1 MNHPKFTLRK
11 LSIGLVSLGA
21 GVALSGTLYPQ
32 NTVTVY
38 AETPVTEST
47 TLEKNE
53 EIDNTSSI
61 TRPIAVEDPKVV
73 QANENKEGEAVDS
86 SSTLDLPKSDEETTS
101 PEALTNEN
109 ASESEVKV
117 AENTSSS
124 EEKATEKEE
133 RAVQYVEKEVD
144 DYSTNVE
151 KPNETVSSTV
161 DKTPKELFTV
171 SRTAEVGQDGV
182 VTVTT
187 QIVPKEIDKGA
198 EIVVLVDTSKK
209 MDVEAKKT
217 AKANIVELVKK
228 MTEPNDVYNSRN
240 SVRVIGFNRKLS
252 EAQEVT
258 SANVE
263 TTVEKLFTDAEQN
276 YNWGVDMQGAI
287 HEARRILESE
297 KSGKRKHIVLLSQ
310 GESTFSY
317 DLTDDVKAAP
327 KYKKIDEDKVVH
339 TNPLLPWPFTFDV
352 TVRRANLLD
361 DAKSLISFLNKVGIT
376 RFDKA
381 LDDVSTIAG
390 ITKLIGIIAKDPL
403 DYINLVD
410 VDSSQLEE
418 KNFNYEKQIGEGYHF
433 RSFYERKVEPLTF
446 RNQIVSKIKHN
457 LTTELKKA
465 ELPTNTL
472 SYIAEKLGLTNT
484 SEKAIDLFANSL
496 VDYIFYGRKNI
507 FNNHNLSAQ
516 AEAKIATKNG
526 IHVYAVDVTKDKAGE
541 EKNKNK
547 FDEYL
552 KKMSGDDKK
561 FLSVDENVAE
571 KFKDALTKV
580 TLVDTIE
587 NDAEVIGKLSHP
599 KAKLTTPSS
608 SSSWLTS
615 WFSSSKATITWNLD
629 KEDLIKAYQTN
640 KPLSLTYQL
649 KYKGKKNSNS
659 QKLVS
664 TEISHEIND
673 KVGKKVYSSLKV
685 SLSHKTKKVSVP
697 VPIEPQVPDKP
708 IDMPKIENET
718 PKGTPE
724 IPRQTE
730 PNVPETTLPMQPE
743 LPKET
748 GKTGNNV
755 EPESP
760 KPIEDSTDDSANKPD
775 STIPKATDNIIIP
788 DTSRPMKPESTD
800 EIDHAKNNVEPET
813 PKLIEKPID
822 DSANKPKLATPK
834 ATDNI
839 IIPNPTLPMKPETAE
854 ETEKLGN
861 NVKPESPKPI
871 EDTDSSAGTP
881 KLDIPKVTDTPDLSR
896 PMKPETAEET
906 EKLGNNVEPESPK
919 PIEDTDSSA
928 GTPKLDIPKVT
939 DTPDLSRPM
948 KPETAEETE
957 KLGNNVEPE
966 SPKPI
971 EDTDSSAGTPK
982 LDIPKVT
989 DTPDLSRPMKP
1000 ESTEEIDK
1008 AENSD
1013 TPDSSKTIKDSDNSA
1028 PISTIKDKV
1037 NAETV
1042 ANQVELAMNQK
1053 SRLSEN
1059 MEKVSSV
1066 NRSNEKSD
1074 TLPSTGQADS
1084 PIYTLTALS
1093 LLVGAQ
1099 VLYRT
1104 KRKQESK

>member
-38 AETPVTEST
+38 AETP
-47 TLEKNE
+47 TLEKTAE
-53 EIDNTSSI
+53 TDSAS
-61 TRPIAVEDPKVV
+61 PIMPTAVVEDPKVV
-73 QANENKEGEAVDS
+73 QANENKEGEVAES
-86 SSTLDLPKSDEETTS
+86 SSTSDLPKSNAESAS

-109 ASESEVKV
+109 ASEPTGQV

-124 EEKATEKEE
+124 EGKATEKEE
-133 RAVQYVEKEVD
+133 PAVQYVEKEVD

-209 MDVEAKKT
+209 MHEEAKKA
-217 AKANIVELVKK
+217 AKDNIIKLVEK
-228 MTEPNDVYNSRN
+228 MTDPTNDHNSRN

-252 EAQEVT
+252 ESKEVNKT
-258 SANVE
+258 NVKD
-263 TTVEKLFTDAEQN
+263 TIDNLFSNAEQN

-317 DLTDDVKAAP
+317 DLTDAAKTET
-327 KYKKIDEDKVVH
+327 KYKTINEDKVVH

-361 DAKSLISFLNKVGIT
+361 DAQSLINFLDKIGIT
-376 RFDKA
+376 RFNKA
-381 LDDVSTIAG
+381 LDGVSTVAG
-390 ITKLIGIIAKDPL
+390 LTKILGAFVKNPL
-403 DYINLVD
+403 DYIDLAD
-410 VDSSQLEE
+410 VDSSKLGE
-418 KNFNYEKQIGEGYHF
+418 KNFNYDKQIGEGYHF
-433 RSFYERKVEPLTF
+433 RSFYERKLEPLTF
-446 RNQIVSKIKHN
+446 RDQIVQKIKHN
-457 LTTELKKA
+457 LKTELDKA
-465 ELPTNTL
+465 ALPTNTL
-472 SYIAEKLGLTNT
+472 SYIGKKIGLTNT

-496 VDYIFYGRKNI
+496 VDYIFYGRKNV
-507 FNNHNLSAQ
+507 FYNHNLSAQ
-516 AEAKIATKNG
+516 AEAKIATEKG
-526 IHVYAVDVTKDKAGE
+526 IHFYAVDVTKDKAGE
-541 EKNKNK
+541 EKNK
-547 FDEYL
+547 FDDYL
-552 KKMSGDDKK
+552 KKMSGDKGE
-561 FLSVDENVAE
+561 FLNIDENVAE
-571 KFKDALTKV
+571 KFKDVLTKV
-580 TLVDTIE
+580 SLVDSLE
-587 NDAEVIGKLSHP
+587 NDVEF
-599 KAKLTTPSS
+599 AKKPD
-608 SSSWLTS
+608 
-615 WFSSSKATITWNLD
+615 SSKVKITNGTSGLLWSFFSNPKTTITWNLD

-649 KYKGKKNSNS
+649 QHKKNKKNKDS
-659 QKLVS
+659 QELVR
-664 TEISHEIND
+664 TEVRYSLNND
-673 KVGKKVYSSLKV
+673 REKTAKYSSLKV
-685 SLSHKTKKVSVP
+685 SLNHKTKKVSVP
-697 VPIEPQVPDKP
+697 VPIEPQDTDKVVDKSTGISKVENMTP
-708 IDMPKIENET
+708 MVTPEMPK
-718 PKGTPE
+718 
-724 IPRQTE
+724 QTE
-730 PNVPETTLPMQPE
+730 PNVPDSTLPMQPE

-755 EPESP
+755 ETESP
-760 KPIEDSTDDSANKPD
+760 KPIEKTIDDSANKPDSTTPKTTDNIIIPNSTLPMKPETPEETEKPGNNVETESPKPIEKTIDDSANKPD

-788 DTSRPMKPESTD
+788 
-800 EIDHAKNNVEPET
+800 
-813 PKLIEKPID
+813 
-822 DSANKPKLATPK
+822 
-834 ATDNI
+834 
-839 IIPNPTLPMKPETAE
+839 NPTLPMKPDSTE
-854 ETEKLGN
+854 EIGKTEN
-861 NVKPESPKPI
+861 SDKPESPKPI
-871 EDTDSSAGTP
+871 EDTDSSAGTQ
-881 KLDIPKVTDTPDLSR
+881 KLDIPKV
-896 PMKPETAEET
+896 M
-906 EKLGNNVEPESPK
+906 
-919 PIEDTDSSA
+919 
-928 GTPKLDIPKVT
+928 
-939 DTPDLSRPM
+939 
-948 KPETAEETE
+948 
-957 KLGNNVEPE
+957 
-966 SPKPI
+966 
-971 EDTDSSAGTPK
+971 
-982 LDIPKVT
+982 

-1000 ESTEEIDK
+1000 ESTEEIGK

-1053 SRLSEN
+1053 SRLSDN
-1059 MEKVSSV
+1059 VEKASSV
-1066 NRSNEKSD
+1066 NRSNEKSR

>member
-1 MNHPKFTLRK
+1 MPT
-11 LSIGLVSLGA
+11 
-21 GVALSGTLYPQ
+21 VA
-32 NTVTVY
+32 
-38 AETPVTEST
+38 AE
-47 TLEKNE
+47 
-53 EIDNTSSI
+53 D
-61 TRPIAVEDPKVV
+61 AKVI
-73 QANENKEGEAVDS
+73 QANENTEGEVVDS
-86 SSTLDLPKSDEETTS
+86 SSISALPKSNTESAS
-101 PEALTNEN
+101 PEALTNKN

-133 RAVQYVEKEVD
+133 PAVRYEEKEVD

-151 KPNETVSSTV
+151 KPTETVSSTV

-171 SRTAEVGQDGV
+171 SRTAEVNQDGV

-209 MDVEAKKT
+209 MDEEAKKT
-217 AKANIVELVKK
+217 AKDNIVKLVKE
-228 MTEPNDVYNSRN
+228 MTAPTNDYNSRN

-252 EAQEVT
+252 EAQEVN
-258 SANVE
+258 SNNVE

-317 DLTDDVKAAP
+317 DLSDEVKSKP
-327 KYKKIDEDKVVH
+327 TYKNIKEDKVVH

-381 LDDVSTIAG
+381 LDDVSTVAG

-410 VDSSQLEE
+410 VDSSQLGE

-433 RSFYERKVEPLTF
+433 RSFYDRKVEPLTF
-446 RNQIVSKIKHN
+446 RNQIVQKIKHN
-457 LTTELKKA
+457 LKTELDKA
-465 ELPTNTL
+465 KLPTNTL
-472 SYIAEKLGLTNT
+472 SYIGKKLGLTNT
-484 SEKAIDLFANSL
+484 SEKAIDLFATSL

-516 AEAKIATKNG
+516 AEAKIATEKG
-526 IHVYAVDVTKDKAGE
+526 IHFYAVDVTKNDE
-541 EKNKNK
+541 QKNK
-547 FDEYL
+547 FDDYL
-552 KKMSGDDKK
+552 KKMSGDDRK

-571 KFKDALTKV
+571 KFKDVLTKV

-587 NDAEVIGKLSHP
+587 NEAEVIGKLSHP
-599 KAKLTTPSS
+599 KAKLTTPSPS
-608 SSSWLTS
+608 S
-615 WFSSSKATITWNLD
+615 WFSSLFSSSKTTITLD
-629 KEDLIKAYQTN
+629 LNKADLIKAYQTN
-640 KPLSLTYQL
+640 KPISLTYQL
-649 KYKGKKNSNS
+649 QYKGKKNRNS

-664 TEISHEIND
+664 TEISHTIND
-673 KVGKKVYSSLKV
+673 KNKEKKYSSKITLN
-685 SLSHKTKKVSVP
+685 HETKKVSVP
-697 VPIEPQVPDKP
+697 VPIEPKATDKVVDKSTG
-708 IDMPKIENET
+708 ISKVENVT
-718 PKGTPE
+718 PMVTPE
-724 IPRQTE
+724 IPKQTE
-730 PNVPETTLPMQPE
+730 PNVPDSTLPMQPE

-748 GKTGNNV
+748 GKPGNTVETESPKSIENSTDDSANKPDSTTPKTTDNIIIPNSTLPMKPETAEETEKTEINVETESPKSIEKTTDDSANKSDSTEETEKPGNNV
-755 EPESP
+755 KTESP
-760 KPIEDSTDDSANKPD
+760 KIIEDSTDDSANKPD
-775 STIPKATDNIIIP
+775 SIIPKATDNIIIP
-788 DTSRPMKPESTD
+788 NSTFPMKPDSTE
-800 EIDHAKNNVEPET
+800 EIGK
-813 PKLIEKPID
+813 
-822 DSANKPKLATPK
+822 
-834 ATDNI
+834 
-839 IIPNPTLPMKPETAE
+839 
-854 ETEKLGN
+854 TEN
-861 NVKPESPKPI
+861 SVKPESPKPI
-871 EDTDSSAGTP
+871 EDTDSSAGTQ
-881 KLDIPKVTDTPDLSR
+881 KLDIPKV
-896 PMKPETAEET
+896 M
-906 EKLGNNVEPESPK
+906 
-919 PIEDTDSSA
+919 
-928 GTPKLDIPKVT
+928 
-939 DTPDLSRPM
+939 
-948 KPETAEETE
+948 
-957 KLGNNVEPE
+957 
-966 SPKPI
+966 
-971 EDTDSSAGTPK
+971 
-982 LDIPKVT
+982 

-1000 ESTEEIDK
+1000 ESTEEIGK

-1066 NRSNEKSD
+1066 NRSNEKSR

>member
-1 MNHPKFTLRK
+1 MPT
-11 LSIGLVSLGA
+11 
-21 GVALSGTLYPQ
+21 VA
-32 NTVTVY
+32 
-38 AETPVTEST
+38 AE
-47 TLEKNE
+47 
-53 EIDNTSSI
+53 D
-61 TRPIAVEDPKVV
+61 AKVI
-73 QANENKEGEAVDS
+73 QANENTEGEVVDS
-86 SSTLDLPKSDEETTS
+86 SSISALPKSNTESAS
-101 PEALTNEN
+101 PEALTNKN

-133 RAVQYVEKEVD
+133 PAVRYEEKEVD

-151 KPNETVSSTV
+151 KPTETVSSTV

-171 SRTAEVGQDGV
+171 SRTAEVNQDGV

-209 MDVEAKKT
+209 MDEEAKKT
-217 AKANIVELVKK
+217 AKDNIVKLVKE
-228 MTEPNDVYNSRN
+228 MTAPTNDYNSRN

-252 EAQEVT
+252 EAQEVN
-258 SANVE
+258 SNNVE

-317 DLTDDVKAAP
+317 DLSDEVKSKP
-327 KYKKIDEDKVVH
+327 TYKNIKEDKVVH

-381 LDDVSTIAG
+381 LDDVSTVAG

-410 VDSSQLEE
+410 VDSSQLGE

-433 RSFYERKVEPLTF
+433 RSFYDRKVEPLTF
-446 RNQIVSKIKHN
+446 RNQIVQKIKHN
-457 LTTELKKA
+457 LKTELDKA
-465 ELPTNTL
+465 KLPTNTL
-472 SYIAEKLGLTNT
+472 SYIGKKLGLTNT
-484 SEKAIDLFANSL
+484 SEKAIDLFATSL

-516 AEAKIATKNG
+516 AEAKIATEKG
-526 IHVYAVDVTKDKAGE
+526 IHFYAVDVTKNDE
-541 EKNKNK
+541 QKNK
-547 FDEYL
+547 FDDYL
-552 KKMSGDDKK
+552 KKMSGDDRK

-571 KFKDALTKV
+571 KFKDVLTKV

-587 NDAEVIGKLSHP
+587 NEAEVIGKLSHP
-599 KAKLTTPSS
+599 KAKLTTPSPS
-608 SSSWLTS
+608 S
-615 WFSSSKATITWNLD
+615 WFSSLFSSSKTTITLD
-629 KEDLIKAYQTN
+629 LNKADLIKAYQTN
-640 KPLSLTYQL
+640 KPISLTYQL
-649 KYKGKKNSNS
+649 QYKGKKNRNS

-664 TEISHEIND
+664 TEISHTIND
-673 KVGKKVYSSLKV
+673 KNKEKKYSSKITLN
-685 SLSHKTKKVSVP
+685 HETKKVSVP
-697 VPIEPQVPDKP
+697 VPIEPKATDKVVDKSTG
-708 IDMPKIENET
+708 ISKVENVT
-718 PKGTPE
+718 PMVTPE
-724 IPRQTE
+724 IPKQTE
-730 PNVPETTLPMQPE
+730 PNVPDSTLPMQPE
-743 LPKET
+743 SPKET
-748 GKTGNNV
+748 GKPGNNV

-775 STIPKATDNIIIP
+775 ST
-788 DTSRPMKPESTD
+788 
-800 EIDHAKNNVEPET
+800 T
-813 PKLIEKPID
+813 PK
-822 DSANKPKLATPK
+822 T
-834 ATDNI
+834 TDNI

-854 ETEKLGN
+854 ETEKTEI
-861 NVKPESPKPI
+861 NVEPESPKPIEDSTDDSANKSDSTIPKATDNIIIPNSTFPMKPESPEEIGETENSVKPELSKPI
-871 EDTDSSAGTP
+871 EDTDSSAGTQ
-881 KLDIPKVTDTPDLSR
+881 KLDIPKV
-896 PMKPETAEET
+896 M
-906 EKLGNNVEPESPK
+906 
-919 PIEDTDSSA
+919 
-928 GTPKLDIPKVT
+928 
-939 DTPDLSRPM
+939 
-948 KPETAEETE
+948 
-957 KLGNNVEPE
+957 
-966 SPKPI
+966 
-971 EDTDSSAGTPK
+971 
-982 LDIPKVT
+982 

-1000 ESTEEIDK
+1000 ESTEEIGK

-1028 PISTIKDKV
+1028 PISTINDKV

-1053 SRLSEN
+1053 SRPSEN

-1066 NRSNEKSD
+1066 NRSNEKSNS
-1074 TLPSTGQADS
+1074 LPSTGQANS

>member
-38 AETPVTEST
+38 AETP
-47 TLEKNE
+47 TLEKTAE
-53 EIDNTSSI
+53 TDSAS
-61 TRPIAVEDPKVV
+61 PIMPTAAAEDAKVV
-73 QANENKEGEAVDS
+73 QANENKEGEVVDS
-86 SSTLDLPKSDEETTS
+86 SSISALPKSNAESAS

-109 ASESEVKV
+109 ASEPTGQV

-124 EEKATEKEE
+124 ERKATEKEE
-133 RAVQYVEKEVD
+133 PAVQYVEKEVD

-209 MDVEAKKT
+209 MHEDTKKAAKD
-217 AKANIVELVKK
+217 NIVELVKK

-263 TTVEKLFTDAEQN
+263 TTIEKLFTDAEQN

-297 KSGKRKHIVLLSQ
+297 NSGKRKHIVLLSQ

-317 DLTDDVKAAP
+317 DLTDAAKTET
-327 KYKKIDEDKVVH
+327 KYKTINEDKVVH

-361 DAKSLISFLNKVGIT
+361 DAQSLINFLDKIGIT
-376 RFDKA
+376 RFNKA
-381 LDDVSTIAG
+381 LDGVSTVAG
-390 ITKLIGIIAKDPL
+390 LTKILGAFVKNPL
-403 DYINLVD
+403 DYIDLAD
-410 VDSSQLEE
+410 VDSSKLGE
-418 KNFNYEKQIGEGYHF
+418 KNFNYDKQIGEGYHF
-433 RSFYERKVEPLTF
+433 RSFYERKLEPLTF
-446 RNQIVSKIKHN
+446 RDQIVQKIKHN
-457 LTTELKKA
+457 LKTELDKA
-465 ELPTNTL
+465 KLPTNTL
-472 SYIAEKLGLTNT
+472 SYIGKKIGLTNT

-496 VDYIFYGRKNI
+496 VDYIFYGRKNV
-507 FNNHNLSAQ
+507 FYNHNLSAQ
-516 AEAKIATKNG
+516 AEAKIATEKG
-526 IHVYAVDVTKDKAGE
+526 IHFYAVDVTKNDE
-541 EKNKNK
+541 QKNK
-547 FDEYL
+547 FDDYL
-552 KKMSGDDKK
+552 KKMSGDKGE
-561 FLSVDENVAE
+561 FLNIDENVAE
-571 KFKDALTKV
+571 KFKDVLTKV

-587 NDAEVIGKLSHP
+587 NDVEIIGGLNHP

-608 SSSWLTS
+608 SSWFSLL
-615 WFSSSKATITWNLD
+615 FSSSKKTITLD
-629 KEDLIKAYQTN
+629 LNKADLIKAYQTN
-640 KPLSLTYQL
+640 EPISLTYQL

-664 TEISHEIND
+664 TEISHTIND
-673 KVGKKVYSSLKV
+673 KNKEKKYSSKITLN
-685 SLSHKTKKVSVP
+685 HETKKVLVP
-697 VPIEPQVPDKP
+697 VSSEPKDTDKVVDKSTG
-708 IDMPKIENET
+708 ISKVENMT
-718 PKGTPE
+718 PMVTPE
-724 IPRQTE
+724 IPKQTE
-730 PNVPETTLPMQPE
+730 PNVPDSTLPMQPE

-748 GKTGNNV
+748 GKPGNNVEPESSKPIENSTDDSANKPDSTTPKTTDNIIIPNSTLPMQPESPKETGKSGNNV

-760 KPIEDSTDDSANKPD
+760 KPIEDSTDDSANKSD
-775 STIPKATDNIIIP
+775 STI
-788 DTSRPMKPESTD
+788 
-800 EIDHAKNNVEPET
+800 
-813 PKLIEKPID
+813 
-822 DSANKPKLATPK
+822 PK

-839 IIPNPTLPMKPETAE
+839 IIPNPTLPMKPDSTE
-854 ETEKLGN
+854 ETEKPGNNVEPELTTPKATDNIIIPNSTFPMKPESPEEIGETEN
-861 NVKPESPKPI
+861 NVKPDSPKPI
-871 EDTDSSAGTP
+871 EDTDSSAGTQ
-881 KLDIPKVTDTPDLSR
+881 KLDIPKV
-896 PMKPETAEET
+896 M
-906 EKLGNNVEPESPK
+906 
-919 PIEDTDSSA
+919 
-928 GTPKLDIPKVT
+928 
-939 DTPDLSRPM
+939 
-948 KPETAEETE
+948 
-957 KLGNNVEPE
+957 
-966 SPKPI
+966 
-971 EDTDSSAGTPK
+971 
-982 LDIPKVT
+982 

-1000 ESTEEIDK
+1000 ESTEEIGK

-1013 TPDSSKTIKDSDNSA
+1013 TPDSSKTIKDSDNST

-1066 NRSNEKSD
+1066 NRSNEKSR

>member
-1 MNHPKFTLRK
+1 MPT
-11 LSIGLVSLGA
+11 A
-21 GVALSGTLYPQ
+21 A
-32 NTVTVY
+32 
-38 AETPVTEST
+38 AE
-47 TLEKNE
+47 
-53 EIDNTSSI
+53 D
-61 TRPIAVEDPKVV
+61 AKVV
-73 QANENKEGEAVDS
+73 QANENKEGEVVDS
-86 SSTLDLPKSDEETTS
+86 SSISALPKSNAESAS

-109 ASESEVKV
+109 ASEPTGQV

-144 DYSTNVE
+144 DYSTKVE
-151 KPNETVSSTV
+151 KPTETVASTV
-161 DKTPKELFTV
+161 DKTSKDLFTV

-317 DLTDDVKAAP
+317 DLTDAAKTET
-327 KYKKIDEDKVVH
+327 KYKTINEDKVVH

-352 TVRRANLLD
+352 TVRRANLLK
-361 DAKSLISFLNKVGIT
+361 DAKSLIEFLNKLGIT
-376 RFDKA
+376 RFNEA
-381 LDDVSTIAG
+381 LDGVSTVAG
-390 ITKLIGIIAKDPL
+390 LTDFIGKFFRNPL
-403 DYINLVD
+403 DYIDLAD
-410 VDSSQLEE
+410 IDSSKLEE
-418 KNFNYEKQIGEGYHF
+418 QKFNYEKQIGEGYHF
-433 RSFYERKVEPLTF
+433 RSFYERKLDPLPF
-446 RNQIVSKIKHN
+446 KDAIVKKIKYN
-457 LTTELKKA
+457 LKKELDKA
-465 ELPTNTL
+465 ALPTNTL
-472 SYIAEKLGLTNT
+472 SYIGKKMGLTNT

-496 VDYIFYGRKNI
+496 VDYIFYGRKNV
-507 FNNHNLSAQ
+507 FYNHNLSAQ
-516 AEAKIATKNG
+516 AEAKIATEKG
-526 IHVYAVDVTKDKAGE
+526 IHFYAVDVTKDKAGE
-541 EKNKNK
+541 EKNK
-547 FDEYL
+547 FDDYL
-552 KKMSGDDKK
+552 KKMSGDKGE

-571 KFKDALTKV
+571 KFKDVLTKV

-587 NDAEVIGKLSHP
+587 NDAEIIGELSHP
-599 KAKLTTPSS
+599 KAKLTTPSPS
-608 SSSWLTS
+608 SFWLTS
-615 WFSSSKATITWNLD
+615 LFSSSKTTITLD
-629 KEDLIKAYQTN
+629 LNKADLIEAYQTN
-640 KPLSLTYQL
+640 KPISLTYQL
-649 KYKGKKNSNS
+649 KYKGKKNRNS

-664 TEISHEIND
+664 TEISHTIND
-673 KVGKKVYSSLKV
+673 KNKEKKYSSKITLN
-685 SLSHKTKKVSVP
+685 HETKKVLVP
-697 VPIEPQVPDKP
+697 VPIEPKDTDKVVDKSTG
-708 IDMPKIENET
+708 ISKVENMT
-718 PKGTPE
+718 PMVTPE
-724 IPRQTE
+724 IPKQTE
-730 PNVPETTLPMQPE
+730 PNIPDSIIPKATDNIIIPNSTFPMKPETAEETE
-743 LPKET
+743 KTEINVETESPKSIEKTTDDSANKSDSTEET
-748 GKTGNNV
+748 EKPGNNV
-755 EPESP
+755 ETESP
-760 KPIEDSTDDSANKPD
+760 KIIEDSTDDSANKPD
-775 STIPKATDNIIIP
+775 SIIPKATDNIIIP
-788 DTSRPMKPESTD
+788 NSTFPMKPDSTE
-800 EIDHAKNNVEPET
+800 EIGK
-813 PKLIEKPID
+813 
-822 DSANKPKLATPK
+822 
-834 ATDNI
+834 
-839 IIPNPTLPMKPETAE
+839 
-854 ETEKLGN
+854 TEN
-861 NVKPESPKPI
+861 SVKPESPKPI
-871 EDTDSSAGTP
+871 EDTASSAGTQ
-881 KLDIPKVTDTPDLSR
+881 KLDIPKV
-896 PMKPETAEET
+896 M
-906 EKLGNNVEPESPK
+906 
-919 PIEDTDSSA
+919 
-928 GTPKLDIPKVT
+928 
-939 DTPDLSRPM
+939 
-948 KPETAEETE
+948 
-957 KLGNNVEPE
+957 
-966 SPKPI
+966 
-971 EDTDSSAGTPK
+971 
-982 LDIPKVT
+982 

-1000 ESTEEIDK
+1000 ESTEEIGK

-1053 SRLSEN
+1053 SHLSEN

-1066 NRSNEKSD
+1066 NRSNEKSR

>member
-608 SSSWLTS
+608 SSSSSWLTS

-948 KPETAEETE
+948 KPE
-957 KLGNNVEPE
+957 
-966 SPKPI
+966 
-971 EDTDSSAGTPK
+971 
-982 LDIPKVT
+982 
-989 DTPDLSRPMKP
+989 
-1000 ESTEEIDK
+1000 STEEIDK

>member
-38 AETPVTEST
+38 AETP
-47 TLEKNE
+47 TLEKTAE
-53 EIDNTSSI
+53 TDSTS
-61 TRPIAVEDPKVV
+61 PIMPTAAAEDPEVA
-73 QANENKEGEAVDS
+73 QANENKEVEVADS
-86 SSTLDLPKSDEETTS
+86 SSTLDLPKSNEETTS

-124 EEKATEKEE
+124 KEKATEKEE
-133 RAVQYVEKEVD
+133 PAVRYEEKEVD
-144 DYSTNVE
+144 DYSTKVE
-151 KPNETVSSTV
+151 KPTETVSSTV
-161 DKTPKELFTV
+161 DKTSKELFTV
-171 SRTAEVGQDGV
+171 SRTAEVDQEGV

-209 MDVEAKKT
+209 MDEEAKKT
-217 AKANIVELVKK
+217 AKDNIVKLVEK
-228 MTEPNDVYNSRN
+228 MTDPNDVYNSRN

-252 EAQEVT
+252 ESKEVNKT
-258 SANVE
+258 NVKD
-263 TTVEKLFTDAEQN
+263 TIDNLFSNAEQN

-403 DYINLVD
+403 DYINLAD

-526 IHVYAVDVTKDKAGE
+526 IHVYAVDVTKDKVGE

-599 KAKLTTPSS
+599 KAKLTTPS

-697 VPIEPQVPDKP
+697 VPIEPKDTDKVVDKSTG
-708 IDMPKIENET
+708 ISKVENMT
-718 PKGTPE
+718 PMVTPE
-724 IPRQTE
+724 IPKQTE
-730 PNVPETTLPMQPE
+730 PNVPDSTLPMQPE

-748 GKTGNNV
+748 GKPGNNV
-755 EPESP
+755 ETESPKSIENSTDDSANKPDSTTPKTTDNIIIPNSTLPMKPETPEETEKTEINVETESP
-760 KPIEDSTDDSANKPD
+760 KPIEKTIDDSANKPD

-788 DTSRPMKPESTD
+788 NPTLPMKPDST
-800 EIDHAKNNVEPET
+800 EETEKPGNNVEPE
-813 PKLIEKPID
+813 
-822 DSANKPKLATPK
+822 LATPK

-839 IIPNPTLPMKPETAE
+839 IIPNSTFPMKPDSTE
-854 ETEKLGN
+854 EIGKTEN
-861 NVKPESPKPI
+861 SVKPESPKPI
-871 EDTDSSAGTP
+871 EDTDSSAGTQ
-881 KLDIPKVTDTPDLSR
+881 KLDIPKV
-896 PMKPETAEET
+896 M
-906 EKLGNNVEPESPK
+906 
-919 PIEDTDSSA
+919 
-928 GTPKLDIPKVT
+928 
-939 DTPDLSRPM
+939 
-948 KPETAEETE
+948 
-957 KLGNNVEPE
+957 
-966 SPKPI
+966 
-971 EDTDSSAGTPK
+971 
-982 LDIPKVT
+982 

-1000 ESTEEIDK
+1000 ESTEEIGK

-1066 NRSNEKSD
+1066 NRSNEKSR

>member
-608 SSSWLTS
+608 SSWLTS

-748 GKTGNNV
+748 GKIGNNV

-948 KPETAEETE
+948 KPE
-957 KLGNNVEPE
+957 
-966 SPKPI
+966 
-971 EDTDSSAGTPK
+971 
-982 LDIPKVT
+982 
-989 DTPDLSRPMKP
+989 
-1000 ESTEEIDK
+1000 STEEIDK

>member
-38 AETPVTEST
+38 AETP
-47 TLEKNE
+47 TLEKTAE
-53 EIDNTSSI
+53 TDSTS
-61 TRPIAVEDPKVV
+61 PIMPTAAAEDPEVA
-73 QANENKEGEAVDS
+73 QANENKEVEVADS
-86 SSTLDLPKSDEETTS
+86 SSTLDLPKSNEETTS

-133 RAVQYVEKEVD
+133 PAVQYVEKEVD
-144 DYSTNVE
+144 DYSTKVE
-151 KPNETVSSTV
+151 KPTETVASIV
-161 DKTPKELFTV
+161 DKTSKELFTV
-171 SRTAEVGQDGV
+171 SRTAEVDQEGV

-209 MDVEAKKT
+209 MDEEAKRT
-217 AKANIVELVKK
+217 AKDNIVKLVEK
-228 MTEPNDVYNSRN
+228 MTNPDDVYNSRN

-252 EAQEVT
+252 EAQEVNSIT
-258 SANVE
+258 VE
-263 TTVEKLFTDAEQN
+263 DTVEKLFTDAEQN

-317 DLTDDVKAAP
+317 DLSDDVKSKP
-327 KYKKIDEDKVVH
+327 TYKTIEENKVVH

-352 TVRRANLLD
+352 TVRRANLLK
-361 DAKSLISFLNKVGIT
+361 DAKSLIDFLDKIGIKQFNKALEGTSAIEGIT
-376 RFDKA
+376 DLLGKFIKN
-381 LDDVSTIAG
+381 
-390 ITKLIGIIAKDPL
+390 PL
-403 DYINLVD
+403 EYIDLAD
-410 VDSSQLEE
+410 IDSSKLEE
-418 KNFNYEKQIGEGYHF
+418 KSFNYDKQIGEGYHF
-433 RSFYERKVEPLTF
+433 RSFYERKLEPL
-446 RNQIVSKIKHN
+446 RVREEVIKKIKDN
-457 LTTELKKA
+457 LKKELDKA
-465 ELPTNTL
+465 ALPTNTL
-472 SYIAEKLGLTNT
+472 SYIGKKLGLTNT
-484 SEKAIDLFANSL
+484 SEKAIDLFATSL

-516 AEAKIATKNG
+516 AEAKIATEKG
-526 IHVYAVDVTKDKAGE
+526 IHFYAVDVTKDKAGE
-541 EKNKNK
+541 EKNK
-547 FDEYL
+547 FDDYL
-552 KKMSGDDKK
+552 KKMSGDKGA

-571 KFKDALTKV
+571 KFKDVLTKV
-580 TLVDTIE
+580 TLVDTLKNDVELVKKPE
-587 NDAEVIGKLSHP
+587 NP
-599 KAKLTTPSS
+599 KVTVANTYSL
-608 SSSWLTS
+608 
-615 WFSSSKATITWNLD
+615 FSLFSNPDKTITWRLD
-629 KEDLIKAYQTN
+629 KDELMNAYRTN

-649 KYKGKKNSNS
+649 QHKKNKKNKGS
-659 QKLVS
+659 QELVR
-664 TEISHEIND
+664 TEVRYSLNND
-673 KVGKKVYSSLKV
+673 REKTEKYSSLKV
-685 SLSHKTKKVSVP
+685 SLNHETKKVLVP
-697 VPIEPQVPDKP
+697 VPIEPKDTDKVVDKSTGISKVENMTP
-708 IDMPKIENET
+708 MVTPEMPK
-718 PKGTPE
+718 
-724 IPRQTE
+724 QTE
-730 PNVPETTLPMQPE
+730 PNVPEATQPMKPIENDGVDKPELDIPKATDNIITTDSTLPMQPE
-743 LPKET
+743 SPKET
-748 GKTGNNV
+748 GKPGNNV

-760 KPIEDSTDDSANKPD
+760 KPIEKPTDDSANKPD
-775 STIPKATDNIIIP
+775 
-788 DTSRPMKPESTD
+788 STD
-800 EIDHAKNNVEPET
+800 EIDHAKNNVEPES

-861 NVKPESPKPI
+861 NVK
-871 EDTDSSAGTP
+871 
-881 KLDIPKVTDTPDLSR
+881 
-896 PMKPETAEET
+896 
-906 EKLGNNVEPESPK
+906 PESPK

>member
-38 AETPVTEST
+38 AETP
-47 TLEKNE
+47 TLEKTAE
-53 EIDNTSSI
+53 TDSTSLIRS
-61 TRPIAVEDPKVV
+61 TAVVEDPEVA
-73 QANENKEGEAVDS
+73 QANENKEVEVADS
-86 SSTLDLPKSDEETTS
+86 SSTLDLPKSNEETTS
-101 PEALTNEN
+101 PEALTNEK

-133 RAVQYVEKEVD
+133 PAVRYEEKEVD
-144 DYSTNVE
+144 DYSTKVE
-151 KPNETVSSTV
+151 KTTETVASTV
-161 DKTPKELFTV
+161 DKTSKELFTV
-171 SRTAEVGQDGV
+171 SRTAEVDQEGV

-198 EIVVLVDTSKK
+198 EIVVLADTSKK
-209 MDVEAKKT
+209 MDEEAKKT
-217 AKANIVELVKK
+217 AKDNIIKLVEK
-228 MTEPNDVYNSRN
+228 MTDPTNAHNSRN

-252 EAQEVT
+252 ESKEVNKT
-258 SANVE
+258 NVKD
-263 TTVEKLFTDAEQN
+263 TIDNLFSNAEQN

-526 IHVYAVDVTKDKAGE
+526 IHVYAVDVTKNDE
-541 EKNKNK
+541 QKNK
-547 FDEYL
+547 FDDYL
-552 KKMSGDDKK
+552 KKMSGDKGE
-561 FLSVDENVAE
+561 FLNIDENVAE
-571 KFKDALTKV
+571 KFKDVLTKV
-580 TLVDTIE
+580 TLVDTLKNDVELVKKPE
-587 NDAEVIGKLSHP
+587 NP
-599 KAKLTTPSS
+599 KVTVANTYSL
-608 SSSWLTS
+608 
-615 WFSSSKATITWNLD
+615 FSLFSNPDKTITWRLD
-629 KEDLIKAYQTN
+629 KDELMNAYRTN

-649 KYKGKKNSNS
+649 QHKKNKKNKGS
-659 QKLVS
+659 QELVR
-664 TEISHEIND
+664 TEVRYSLNND
-673 KVGKKVYSSLKV
+673 REKTEKYSSLKV

-896 PMKPETAEET
+896 PMKPE
-906 EKLGNNVEPESPK
+906 
-919 PIEDTDSSA
+919 
-928 GTPKLDIPKVT
+928 
-939 DTPDLSRPM
+939 
-948 KPETAEETE
+948 
-957 KLGNNVEPE
+957 
-966 SPKPI
+966 
-971 EDTDSSAGTPK
+971 
-982 LDIPKVT
+982 
-989 DTPDLSRPMKP
+989 
-1000 ESTEEIDK
+1000 STEEIDK

-1066 NRSNEKSD
+1066 NRSNKKSD

>member
-38 AETPVTEST
+38 AETP
-47 TLEKNE
+47 TLEKTAE
-53 EIDNTSSI
+53 TDSTS
-61 TRPIAVEDPKVV
+61 PIMPTAAAEDPEVA
-73 QANENKEGEAVDS
+73 QANENKEVEVADS
-86 SSTLDLPKSDEETTS
+86 SSTLDLPKSNEETTS

-133 RAVQYVEKEVD
+133 PAVQYVEKEVD
-144 DYSTNVE
+144 DYSTKVE
-151 KPNETVSSTV
+151 KPTETVASIV
-161 DKTPKELFTV
+161 DKTSKELFTV
-171 SRTAEVGQDGV
+171 SRTAEVDQEGV

-209 MDVEAKKT
+209 MDEEAKRT
-217 AKANIVELVKK
+217 AKDNIVKLVEK
-228 MTEPNDVYNSRN
+228 MTNPDDVYNSRN

-258 SANVE
+258 STNVAAMI
-263 TTVEKLFTDAEQN
+263 EKLFTDAEQN

-297 KSGKRKHIVLLSQ
+297 NSGKRKHIVLLSQ

-317 DLTDDVKAAP
+317 DLSDDVKSKP
-327 KYKKIDEDKVVH
+327 TYKTIEENKVVH

-352 TVRRANLLD
+352 TVRRANLLK
-361 DAKSLISFLNKVGIT
+361 DAKSLIDFLDKIGIKQFNKALEGTSAIEGIT
-376 RFDKA
+376 DFLGKF
-381 LDDVSTIAG
+381 I
-390 ITKLIGIIAKDPL
+390 KNPL
-403 DYINLVD
+403 EYIDLAD
-410 VDSSQLEE
+410 IDSSKLEE
-418 KNFNYEKQIGEGYHF
+418 KSFNYDKQIGEGYHF
-433 RSFYERKVEPLTF
+433 RSFYERKLEPL
-446 RNQIVSKIKHN
+446 RVREEVIKKIKDN
-457 LTTELKKA
+457 LKKELDKA
-465 ELPTNTL
+465 ALPTNTL
-472 SYIAEKLGLTNT
+472 SYIGKKLGLTNT
-484 SEKAIDLFANSL
+484 SEKAIDLFATSL

-516 AEAKIATKNG
+516 AEAKIATEKG
-526 IHVYAVDVTKDKAGE
+526 IHFYAVDVTKDKAGE
-541 EKNKNK
+541 EKNK
-547 FDEYL
+547 FDDYL
-552 KKMSGDDKK
+552 KKMSGDKGA

-571 KFKDALTKV
+571 KFKDVLTKV
-580 TLVDTIE
+580 SLVDSLE
-587 NDAEVIGKLSHP
+587 NDVEF
-599 KAKLTTPSS
+599 AKKPDSS
-608 SSSWLTS
+608 KVKITNGASGLWSL
-615 WFSSSKATITWNLD
+615 FSSSKTTITWNLD

-649 KYKGKKNSNS
+649 QLKDKKKKDS

-664 TEISHEIND
+664 TEISHAVNGNEGT
-673 KVGKKVYSSLKV
+673 KTRSSLIV
-685 SLSHKTKKVSVP
+685 TLNHKTKKVLVP

-708 IDMPKIENET
+708 IDMPKVENET

-724 IPRQTE
+724 TPMQE
-730 PNVPETTLPMQPE
+730 KPNVPEATQPMKPIENDGVDKPELDIPKATDNIITPDSTLPMQPE

-748 GKTGNNV
+748 GKPGNNV

-760 KPIEDSTDDSANKPD
+760 KPIEKPTDDSANKPD
-775 STIPKATDNIIIP
+775 
-788 DTSRPMKPESTD
+788 STD

-861 NVKPESPKPI
+861 NVK
-871 EDTDSSAGTP
+871 
-881 KLDIPKVTDTPDLSR
+881 
-896 PMKPETAEET
+896 
-906 EKLGNNVEPESPK
+906 PESPK

-1066 NRSNEKSD
+1066 NRSNEKSR

>member
-1 MNHPKFTLRK
+1 
-11 LSIGLVSLGA
+11 
-21 GVALSGTLYPQ
+21 
-32 NTVTVY
+32 
-38 AETPVTEST
+38 
-47 TLEKNE
+47 
-53 EIDNTSSI
+53 
-61 TRPIAVEDPKVV
+61 
-73 QANENKEGEAVDS
+73 
-86 SSTLDLPKSDEETTS
+86 
-101 PEALTNEN
+101 
-109 ASESEVKV
+109 
-117 AENTSSS
+117 
-124 EEKATEKEE
+124 
-133 RAVQYVEKEVD
+133 
-144 DYSTNVE
+144 
-151 KPNETVSSTV
+151 
-161 DKTPKELFTV
+161 
-171 SRTAEVGQDGV
+171 
-182 VTVTT
+182 
-187 QIVPKEIDKGA
+187 
-198 EIVVLVDTSKK
+198 
-209 MDVEAKKT
+209 
-217 AKANIVELVKK
+217 
-228 MTEPNDVYNSRN
+228 
-240 SVRVIGFNRKLS
+240 
-252 EAQEVT
+252 
-258 SANVE
+258 
-263 TTVEKLFTDAEQN
+263 
-276 YNWGVDMQGAI
+276 MQGAI

-297 KSGKRKHIVLLSQ
+297 NSGKRKHIVLLSQ

-317 DLTDDVKAAP
+317 DLSDDVKSKP
-327 KYKKIDEDKVVH
+327 TYKTIEENKVVH

-390 ITKLIGIIAKDPL
+390 ITNLIGIIAKDPL

-571 KFKDALTKV
+571 KFKDVLTKV
-580 TLVDTIE
+580 TLVDTLEDNVEIVKE
-587 NDAEVIGKLSHP
+587 PKDPKVSIKKNSSTFWLSWI
-599 KAKLTTPSS
+599 T
-608 SSSWLTS
+608 
-615 WFSSSKATITWNLD
+615 SSKTTITWNLD

-640 KPLSLTYQL
+640 QPLSLTYQL
-649 KYKGKKNSNS
+649 QLKDKKKKDS

-685 SLSHKTKKVSVP
+685 SLNHKTKKVSVP

-708 IDMPKIENET
+708 IDMPKVENET

-724 IPRQTE
+724 TPMQE
-730 PNVPETTLPMQPE
+730 KPNVPEATLPMQPE
-743 LPKET
+743 SPKET
-748 GKTGNNV
+748 GKPGNNV
-755 EPESP
+755 EPESL

-800 EIDHAKNNVEPET
+800 EIDYAKNNVEPES
-813 PKLIEKPID
+813 PKL
-822 DSANKPKLATPK
+822 
-834 ATDNI
+834 
-839 IIPNPTLPMKPETAE
+839 
-854 ETEKLGN
+854 
-861 NVKPESPKPI
+861 I
-871 EDTDSSAGTP
+871 EDTDSSAGTQ
-881 KLDIPKVTDTPDLSR
+881 
-896 PMKPETAEET
+896 
-906 EKLGNNVEPESPK
+906 
-919 PIEDTDSSA
+919 
-928 GTPKLDIPKVT
+928 
-939 DTPDLSRPM
+939 
-948 KPETAEETE
+948 
-957 KLGNNVEPE
+957 
-966 SPKPI
+966 
-971 EDTDSSAGTPK
+971 K

-1066 NRSNEKSD
+1066 NRSNEKSH

-1104 KRKQESK
+1104 KRKQESE

>member
-21 GVALSGTLYPQ
+21 GVALLGTLYPQ

-38 AETPVTEST
+38 AETP
-47 TLEKNE
+47 TLEKTAE
-53 EIDNTSSI
+53 TDSTS
-61 TRPIAVEDPKVV
+61 PIMPTAAAEDPEVA
-73 QANENKEGEAVDS
+73 QANENKEVEVADS
-86 SSTLDLPKSDEETTS
+86 SSTLDLPKSNEETTS

-133 RAVQYVEKEVD
+133 PAVQYVEKEVD
-144 DYSTNVE
+144 DYSTKVE
-151 KPNETVSSTV
+151 KPTETVASIV
-161 DKTPKELFTV
+161 DKTSKELFTV
-171 SRTAEVGQDGV
+171 SRTAEVDQEGV

-209 MDVEAKKT
+209 MDEEAKRT
-217 AKANIVELVKK
+217 AKDNIVKLVEK
-228 MTEPNDVYNSRN
+228 MTNPDDVYNSRN

-258 SANVE
+258 STNVAAMI
-263 TTVEKLFTDAEQN
+263 EKLFTDAEQN

-297 KSGKRKHIVLLSQ
+297 NSGKRKHIVLLSQ

-948 KPETAEETE
+948 KPE
-957 KLGNNVEPE
+957 
-966 SPKPI
+966 
-971 EDTDSSAGTPK
+971 
-982 LDIPKVT
+982 
-989 DTPDLSRPMKP
+989 
-1000 ESTEEIDK
+1000 STEEIDK

>member
-38 AETPVTEST
+38 AETP
-47 TLEKNE
+47 TLEKTAE
-53 EIDNTSSI
+53 TDSAS
-61 TRPIAVEDPKVV
+61 PIMPTAAAEDAKVV
-73 QANENKEGEAVDS
+73 QANENKEGEVVDS
-86 SSTLDLPKSDEETTS
+86 SSISALPKSNAESAS

-109 ASESEVKV
+109 ASEPTGQV

-124 EEKATEKEE
+124 EGKATEKEE
-133 RAVQYVEKEVD
+133 PAVQYVEKEVD

-209 MDVEAKKT
+209 MDGDAKKA
-217 AKANIVELVKK
+217 AKDNIVELVKK

-263 TTVEKLFTDAEQN
+263 TTIEKLFTDAEQN

-297 KSGKRKHIVLLSQ
+297 NSGKRKHIVLLSQ

-317 DLTDDVKAAP
+317 DLTDAAKTET
-327 KYKKIDEDKVVH
+327 KYKTINEDKVVH

-361 DAKSLISFLNKVGIT
+361 DAQSLINFLDKIGIT
-376 RFDKA
+376 RFNKA
-381 LDDVSTIAG
+381 LDGVSTVAG
-390 ITKLIGIIAKDPL
+390 LTKILGAFVKNPL
-403 DYINLVD
+403 DYIDLAD
-410 VDSSQLEE
+410 VDSSKLGE
-418 KNFNYEKQIGEGYHF
+418 KNFNYDKQIGEGYHF
-433 RSFYERKVEPLTF
+433 RSFYERKLEPLTF
-446 RNQIVSKIKHN
+446 RDQIVQKIKHN
-457 LTTELKKA
+457 LKTELDKA
-465 ELPTNTL
+465 KLPTNTL
-472 SYIAEKLGLTNT
+472 SYIGKKLGLTNT

-496 VDYIFYGRKNI
+496 VDYIFYGRKNV
-507 FNNHNLSAQ
+507 FYNHNLSAQ
-516 AEAKIATKNG
+516 AEAKIATEKG
-526 IHVYAVDVTKDKAGE
+526 IHFYAVDVTKNDE
-541 EKNKNK
+541 QKNK
-547 FDEYL
+547 FDDYL
-552 KKMSGDDKK
+552 KKMSGDKGE
-561 FLSVDENVAE
+561 FLNIDENVAE
-571 KFKDALTKV
+571 KFKDVLTKV

-587 NDAEVIGKLSHP
+587 NDVEIIGGLNHP

-608 SSSWLTS
+608 SWFTS
-615 WFSSSKATITWNLD
+615 WFSSSKTTITLD
-629 KEDLIKAYQTN
+629 LNKADLIEAYQTN
-640 KPLSLTYQL
+640 KPISLTYQL
-649 KYKGKKNSNS
+649 KYKGKKNRNS

-664 TEISHEIND
+664 TEISHTIND
-673 KVGKKVYSSLKV
+673 KNKEKKYSSKITLN
-685 SLSHKTKKVSVP
+685 HETKKVLVP
-697 VPIEPQVPDKP
+697 VPIEPKDTDKVVDRSTG
-708 IDMPKIENET
+708 ISKVENMT
-718 PKGTPE
+718 PMVTPE
-724 IPRQTE
+724 IPKQTE
-730 PNVPETTLPMQPE
+730 PNVPDSTLPMQPE
-743 LPKET
+743 LPKEN
-748 GKTGNNV
+748 GKPGNNVETESPKPIENSTDDSANKPDSTTPKTTDNIITPDSTLPLQPESSEETEKTEINVETESPKPIEKTIDDSANKPDSTIPKAMDNIIIPNPTLPMKPDSTEETEKPGNNV
-755 EPESP
+755 EPASP
-760 KPIEDSTDDSANKPD
+760 KIIEDSTDDSANKPD

-788 DTSRPMKPESTD
+788 NSTFPMKPESPE
-800 EIDHAKNNVEPET
+800 EIGK
-813 PKLIEKPID
+813 
-822 DSANKPKLATPK
+822 
-834 ATDNI
+834 
-839 IIPNPTLPMKPETAE
+839 
-854 ETEKLGN
+854 TEN
-861 NVKPESPKPI
+861 SVKPESPKPI
-871 EDTDSSAGTP
+871 EDTDSSAGTQ
-881 KLDIPKVTDTPDLSR
+881 KLDIPKV
-896 PMKPETAEET
+896 M
-906 EKLGNNVEPESPK
+906 
-919 PIEDTDSSA
+919 
-928 GTPKLDIPKVT
+928 
-939 DTPDLSRPM
+939 
-948 KPETAEETE
+948 
-957 KLGNNVEPE
+957 
-966 SPKPI
+966 
-971 EDTDSSAGTPK
+971 
-982 LDIPKVT
+982 

-1000 ESTEEIDK
+1000 ESTEEIGK

-1066 NRSNEKSD
+1066 NRSNEKSR

>member
-38 AETPVTEST
+38 AETP
-47 TLEKNE
+47 TLEKTAE
-53 EIDNTSSI
+53 TDSAS
-61 TRPIAVEDPKVV
+61 PIMPTAAAEDAKVV
-73 QANENKEGEAVDS
+73 QANENKEGEVAES
-86 SSTLDLPKSDEETTS
+86 SSTSDLPKSNAESAS

-109 ASESEVKV
+109 ASEPTGQV

-124 EEKATEKEE
+124 EGKATEKEE
-133 RAVQYVEKEVD
+133 PAVQYVEKEVD

-209 MDVEAKKT
+209 MDGDTKKAAKD
-217 AKANIVELVKK
+217 NIVKLVKE
-228 MTEPNDVYNSRN
+228 MTDPTNNHNSRN

-252 EAQEVT
+252 EAQEVNST
-258 SANVE
+258 TVE
-263 TTVEKLFTDAEQN
+263 DMVEKLFTDAEQN

-297 KSGKRKHIVLLSQ
+297 NSGKRKHIVLLSQ

-317 DLTDDVKAAP
+317 DLTDAAKTEP
-327 KYKKIDEDKVVH
+327 KYKTIDEDKVVH

-352 TVRRANLLD
+352 TVRRANLLK
-361 DAKSLISFLNKVGIT
+361 DAKSLIEFLNRLGIT
-376 RFDKA
+376 RFNEA
-381 LDDVSTIAG
+381 LDGVSTVAG
-390 ITKLIGIIAKDPL
+390 LTDLIGKFFRNPL
-403 DYINLVD
+403 DYIDLAD
-410 VDSSQLEE
+410 IDSSKLEE
-418 KNFNYEKQIGEGYHF
+418 QKFNYEKQIGEGYHF
-433 RSFYERKVEPLTF
+433 RSFYERKLDPLPF
-446 RNQIVSKIKHN
+446 KDAIVKKIKDN
-457 LTTELKKA
+457 LKKELDKA
-465 ELPTNTL
+465 ALPTNTF
-472 SYIAEKLGLTNT
+472 SYIGKKIGLTNT

-496 VDYIFYGRKNI
+496 VDYIFYGRKNV
-507 FNNHNLSAQ
+507 FYNHNLSAQ
-516 AEAKIATKNG
+516 AEAKIATEKG
-526 IHVYAVDVTKDKAGE
+526 IHFYAVDVTKNDE
-541 EKNKNK
+541 QKNK
-547 FDEYL
+547 FDDYL
-552 KKMSGDDKK
+552 KKMSGDKGEFLNIDK
-561 FLSVDENVAE
+561 NVAE
-571 KFKDALTKV
+571 KFKDVLTKV

-587 NDAEVIGKLSHP
+587 NDVEIIGGLNHP

-608 SSSWLTS
+608 SSWFSLL
-615 WFSSSKATITWNLD
+615 FSSSKKTITLD
-629 KEDLIKAYQTN
+629 LNKADLIKAYQTN
-640 KPLSLTYQL
+640 EPISLTYQL

-664 TEISHEIND
+664 TEISHTIND
-673 KVGKKVYSSLKV
+673 KNKEKKYSSKITLN
-685 SLSHKTKKVSVP
+685 HETKKVLVP
-697 VPIEPQVPDKP
+697 VPIEPKDTDKVVDKSTG
-708 IDMPKIENET
+708 ISKVENMT
-718 PKGTPE
+718 PMVTPE
-724 IPRQTE
+724 IPKQTE
-730 PNVPETTLPMQPE
+730 PNVPDSTLPMQPE

-748 GKTGNNV
+748 GKPGNNVETESPKPIENSTDDSANKPDSTTPKTTDNIIIPNSTLPMKPETAEETEKTEINVETESPKSIEKTTDDSANKSDSTIPKATDNIIIPNPTLPMKPDSTEETEKPGNNV

-760 KPIEDSTDDSANKPD
+760 KIIEDSTDDSANKPD

-788 DTSRPMKPESTD
+788 NSTFPMKPESPE
-800 EIDHAKNNVEPET
+800 EIGK
-813 PKLIEKPID
+813 
-822 DSANKPKLATPK
+822 
-834 ATDNI
+834 
-839 IIPNPTLPMKPETAE
+839 
-854 ETEKLGN
+854 TEN
-861 NVKPESPKPI
+861 SVKPESPKPI
-871 EDTDSSAGTP
+871 EDTDSSAGTQ
-881 KLDIPKVTDTPDLSR
+881 KLDIPKV
-896 PMKPETAEET
+896 M
-906 EKLGNNVEPESPK
+906 
-919 PIEDTDSSA
+919 
-928 GTPKLDIPKVT
+928 
-939 DTPDLSRPM
+939 
-948 KPETAEETE
+948 
-957 KLGNNVEPE
+957 
-966 SPKPI
+966 
-971 EDTDSSAGTPK
+971 
-982 LDIPKVT
+982 

-1000 ESTEEIDK
+1000 ESTEEIGK

-1066 NRSNEKSD
+1066 NRSNEKSR

>member
-381 LDDVSTIAG
+381 SDDVSTIAG
-390 ITKLIGIIAKDPL
+390 ITKLIGIIAK
-403 DYINLVD
+403 
-410 VDSSQLEE
+410 
-418 KNFNYEKQIGEGYHF
+418 G
-433 RSFYERKVEPLTF
+433 
-446 RNQIVSKIKHN
+446 
-457 LTTELKKA
+457 
-465 ELPTNTL
+465 
-472 SYIAEKLGLTNT
+472 
-484 SEKAIDLFANSL
+484 
-496 VDYIFYGRKNI
+496 
-507 FNNHNLSAQ
+507 
-516 AEAKIATKNG
+516 
-526 IHVYAVDVTKDKAGE
+526 
-541 EKNKNK
+541 
-547 FDEYL
+547 
-552 KKMSGDDKK
+552 
-561 FLSVDENVAE
+561 SV
-571 KFKDALTKV
+571 
-580 TLVDTIE
+580 
-587 NDAEVIGKLSHP
+587 
-599 KAKLTTPSS
+599 
-608 SSSWLTS
+608 
-615 WFSSSKATITWNLD
+615 
-629 KEDLIKAYQTN
+629 
-640 KPLSLTYQL
+640 
-649 KYKGKKNSNS
+649 
-659 QKLVS
+659 
-664 TEISHEIND
+664 
-673 KVGKKVYSSLKV
+673 
-685 SLSHKTKKVSVP
+685 
-697 VPIEPQVPDKP
+697 
-708 IDMPKIENET
+708 
-718 PKGTPE
+718 
-724 IPRQTE
+724 
-730 PNVPETTLPMQPE
+730 
-743 LPKET
+743 
-748 GKTGNNV
+748 
-755 EPESP
+755 
-760 KPIEDSTDDSANKPD
+760 
-775 STIPKATDNIIIP
+775 
-788 DTSRPMKPESTD
+788 
-800 EIDHAKNNVEPET
+800 
-813 PKLIEKPID
+813 
-822 DSANKPKLATPK
+822 
-834 ATDNI
+834 
-839 IIPNPTLPMKPETAE
+839 
-854 ETEKLGN
+854 
-861 NVKPESPKPI
+861 
-871 EDTDSSAGTP
+871 
-881 KLDIPKVTDTPDLSR
+881 
-896 PMKPETAEET
+896 
-906 EKLGNNVEPESPK
+906 
-919 PIEDTDSSA
+919 
-928 GTPKLDIPKVT
+928 
-939 DTPDLSRPM
+939 
-948 KPETAEETE
+948 
-957 KLGNNVEPE
+957 
-966 SPKPI
+966 
-971 EDTDSSAGTPK
+971 
-982 LDIPKVT
+982 
-989 DTPDLSRPMKP
+989 
-1000 ESTEEIDK
+1000 
-1008 AENSD
+1008 
-1013 TPDSSKTIKDSDNSA
+1013 
-1028 PISTIKDKV
+1028 
-1037 NAETV
+1037 
-1042 ANQVELAMNQK
+1042 
-1053 SRLSEN
+1053 RL
-1059 MEKVSSV
+1059 
-1066 NRSNEKSD
+1066 
-1074 TLPSTGQADS
+1074 
-1084 PIYTLTALS
+1084 Y
-1093 LLVGAQ
+1093 
-1099 VLYRT
+1099 
-1104 KRKQESK
+1104 

>member
-38 AETPVTEST
+38 AETP
-47 TLEKNE
+47 TLEKTAE
-53 EIDNTSSI
+53 TDSAS
-61 TRPIAVEDPKVV
+61 PIMPTAAAEDAKVV
-73 QANENKEGEAVDS
+73 QANENKEGEVVDS
-86 SSTLDLPKSDEETTS
+86 SSISALPKSNAESAS

-109 ASESEVKV
+109 ASEPTGQV

-124 EEKATEKEE
+124 EGKATEKEE
-133 RAVQYVEKEVD
+133 PAVQYVEKEVD
-144 DYSTNVE
+144 DYSTKVE

-209 MDVEAKKT
+209 MDEEAKKA
-217 AKANIVELVKK
+217 AKDNIVKLVKE
-228 MTEPNDVYNSRN
+228 MTDPTNNHNSRN

-252 EAQEVT
+252 EAQEVNSIT
-258 SANVE
+258 VE
-263 TTVEKLFTDAEQN
+263 DTVEKLFTDAEQN

-297 KSGKRKHIVLLSQ
+297 NSGKRKHIVLLSQ

-317 DLTDDVKAAP
+317 DLTDAAKTET
-327 KYKKIDEDKVVH
+327 KYKTINEDKVVH

-352 TVRRANLLD
+352 TVRRANLLK
-361 DAKSLISFLNKVGIT
+361 DAKSLIEFLNKLGIT
-376 RFDKA
+376 RFNEA
-381 LDDVSTIAG
+381 LDGVSTIAG
-390 ITKLIGIIAKDPL
+390 LTDLIGKFFRNPL
-403 DYINLVD
+403 DYIDLAD
-410 VDSSQLEE
+410 IDSSKLEE
-418 KNFNYEKQIGEGYHF
+418 QKFNYEKQIGEGYHF
-433 RSFYERKVEPLTF
+433 RSFYERKLDPLPF
-446 RNQIVSKIKHN
+446 KDDIVKKIKHN
-457 LTTELKKA
+457 LKTELDKA
-465 ELPTNTL
+465 ALPTNTF
-472 SYIAEKLGLTNT
+472 SYIGKKIGLTNT

-496 VDYIFYGRKNI
+496 VDYIFYGRKNV
-507 FNNHNLSAQ
+507 FYNHNLSAQ
-516 AEAKIATKNG
+516 AEAKIATEKG
-526 IHVYAVDVTKDKAGE
+526 IHFYAVDVTKNDE
-541 EKNKNK
+541 QKNK
-547 FDEYL
+547 FDDYL
-552 KKMSGDDKK
+552 KKMSGDKGE
-561 FLSVDENVAE
+561 FLNIDENVAE
-571 KFKDALTKV
+571 KFKDVLTKV

-587 NDAEVIGKLSHP
+587 NDVEIIGGLNHP

-608 SSSWLTS
+608 SSWFSLL
-615 WFSSSKATITWNLD
+615 FSSSKKTITLD
-629 KEDLIKAYQTN
+629 LNKADLIKAYQTN
-640 KPLSLTYQL
+640 EPISLTYQL

-664 TEISHEIND
+664 TEISHTIND
-673 KVGKKVYSSLKV
+673 KNKEKKYYSKITLN
-685 SLSHKTKKVSVP
+685 HETKKVLVP
-697 VPIEPQVPDKP
+697 VSSEPKDTDKVVDKSTG
-708 IDMPKIENET
+708 ISKVENMT
-718 PKGTPE
+718 PMVTPE
-724 IPRQTE
+724 IPKQTE
-730 PNVPETTLPMQPE
+730 PNVPDSTLPMQPE

-748 GKTGNNV
+748 GKPGNNVEPESSKPIENSTDDSANKPDSTTPKTTDNIIIPNSTLPMQPESPKETGKSGNNV

-788 DTSRPMKPESTD
+788 NSTFPMKPDSTE
-800 EIDHAKNNVEPET
+800 EIGK
-813 PKLIEKPID
+813 
-822 DSANKPKLATPK
+822 
-834 ATDNI
+834 
-839 IIPNPTLPMKPETAE
+839 
-854 ETEKLGN
+854 TEN
-861 NVKPESPKPI
+861 SVKPESPKPI
-871 EDTDSSAGTP
+871 EDTDSSAGTQ
-881 KLDIPKVTDTPDLSR
+881 KLDIPKV
-896 PMKPETAEET
+896 M
-906 EKLGNNVEPESPK
+906 
-919 PIEDTDSSA
+919 
-928 GTPKLDIPKVT
+928 
-939 DTPDLSRPM
+939 
-948 KPETAEETE
+948 
-957 KLGNNVEPE
+957 
-966 SPKPI
+966 
-971 EDTDSSAGTPK
+971 
-982 LDIPKVT
+982 

-1000 ESTEEIDK
+1000 ESTEEIGK

-1066 NRSNEKSD
+1066 NRSNEKSR

>member
-217 AKANIVELVKK
+217 AKANIVEFVKK

-608 SSSWLTS
+608 SSSSWLTS

-948 KPETAEETE
+948 KPE
-957 KLGNNVEPE
+957 
-966 SPKPI
+966 
-971 EDTDSSAGTPK
+971 
-982 LDIPKVT
+982 
-989 DTPDLSRPMKP
+989 
-1000 ESTEEIDK
+1000 STEEIDK

>member
-38 AETPVTEST
+38 AETP
-47 TLEKNE
+47 TLEKTAE
-53 EIDNTSSI
+53 TDSAS
-61 TRPIAVEDPKVV
+61 PIMPTAAAEDAKVV
-73 QANENKEGEAVDS
+73 QANENKEGEVVDS
-86 SSTLDLPKSDEETTS
+86 SSISALPKSNAESAS

-109 ASESEVKV
+109 ASEPTGQV

-124 EEKATEKEE
+124 EGKATEKEE
-133 RAVQYVEKEVD
+133 PAVQYVEKEVD
-144 DYSTNVE
+144 DYSTKVE

-209 MDVEAKKT
+209 MDEEAKKA
-217 AKANIVELVKK
+217 AKDNIVKLVKE
-228 MTEPNDVYNSRN
+228 MTDPTNNHNSRN

-252 EAQEVT
+252 EAQEVNSIT
-258 SANVE
+258 VE
-263 TTVEKLFTDAEQN
+263 DTVEKLFTDAEQN

-317 DLTDDVKAAP
+317 DLTDAAKTET
-327 KYKKIDEDKVVH
+327 KYKTINEDKVVH

-352 TVRRANLLD
+352 TVRRANLLK
-361 DAKSLISFLNKVGIT
+361 DAKSLIEFLNKLGIT
-376 RFDKA
+376 RFNEA
-381 LDDVSTIAG
+381 LDGVSTIAG
-390 ITKLIGIIAKDPL
+390 LTDLIGKFFRNPL
-403 DYINLVD
+403 DYIDLAD
-410 VDSSQLEE
+410 IDSSKLEE
-418 KNFNYEKQIGEGYHF
+418 QKFNYEKQIGEGYHF
-433 RSFYERKVEPLTF
+433 RSFYERKLDPLPF
-446 RNQIVSKIKHN
+446 KDDIVKKIKHN
-457 LTTELKKA
+457 LKTELDKA
-465 ELPTNTL
+465 ALPTNTF
-472 SYIAEKLGLTNT
+472 SYIGKKIGLTNT

-496 VDYIFYGRKNI
+496 VDYIFYGRKNV
-507 FNNHNLSAQ
+507 FYNHNLSAQ
-516 AEAKIATKNG
+516 AEAKIATEKG
-526 IHVYAVDVTKDKAGE
+526 IHFYAVDVTKNDE
-541 EKNKNK
+541 QKNK
-547 FDEYL
+547 FDDYL
-552 KKMSGDDKK
+552 KKMSGDKGE
-561 FLSVDENVAE
+561 FLNIDENVAE
-571 KFKDALTKV
+571 KFKDVLTKV

-587 NDAEVIGKLSHP
+587 NDVEIIGGLNHP

-608 SSSWLTS
+608 SSWFSLL
-615 WFSSSKATITWNLD
+615 FSSSKKTITLD
-629 KEDLIKAYQTN
+629 LNKADLIKAYQTN
-640 KPLSLTYQL
+640 ETISLTYQL

-664 TEISHEIND
+664 TEISHTIND
-673 KVGKKVYSSLKV
+673 KNKEKKYSSKITLN
-685 SLSHKTKKVSVP
+685 HETKKVLVP
-697 VPIEPQVPDKP
+697 VSSEPKDTDKVVDKSTG
-708 IDMPKIENET
+708 ISKVENMT
-718 PKGTPE
+718 PMVTPE
-724 IPRQTE
+724 IPKQTE
-730 PNVPETTLPMQPE
+730 PNVPDSTLPMQPE

-748 GKTGNNV
+748 GKPGNNVEPESSKPIENSTDDSANKPDSTTPKTTDNIIIPNSTLPMQPESPKETGKSGNNV

-788 DTSRPMKPESTD
+788 NPTLPMKPDST
-800 EIDHAKNNVEPET
+800 EETEKPGNNVEPE
-813 PKLIEKPID
+813 
-822 DSANKPKLATPK
+822 LATPK

-839 IIPNPTLPMKPETAE
+839 IIPNSTFPMKPDSTE
-854 ETEKLGN
+854 EIGKTEN
-861 NVKPESPKPI
+861 SVKPESPKPI
-871 EDTDSSAGTP
+871 EDTDSSAGTQ
-881 KLDIPKVTDTPDLSR
+881 KLDIPKV
-896 PMKPETAEET
+896 M
-906 EKLGNNVEPESPK
+906 
-919 PIEDTDSSA
+919 
-928 GTPKLDIPKVT
+928 
-939 DTPDLSRPM
+939 
-948 KPETAEETE
+948 
-957 KLGNNVEPE
+957 
-966 SPKPI
+966 
-971 EDTDSSAGTPK
+971 
-982 LDIPKVT
+982 

-1000 ESTEEIDK
+1000 ESTEEIGK

-1066 NRSNEKSD
+1066 NRSNEKSR

>member
-1 MNHPKFTLRK
+1 MPT
-11 LSIGLVSLGA
+11 A
-21 GVALSGTLYPQ
+21 A
-32 NTVTVY
+32 
-38 AETPVTEST
+38 AE
-47 TLEKNE
+47 
-53 EIDNTSSI
+53 D
-61 TRPIAVEDPKVV
+61 AKVV
-73 QANENKEGEAVDS
+73 QANENKEGEVAES
-86 SSTLDLPKSDEETTS
+86 SSTSDLPKSNAESAS

-109 ASESEVKV
+109 ASEPTGQV

-124 EEKATEKEE
+124 EGKATEKEE
-133 RAVQYVEKEVD
+133 PAVQYVEKEVD

-151 KPNETVSSTV
+151 KPTETVASTV
-161 DKTPKELFTV
+161 DKTSKDLFTV

-317 DLTDDVKAAP
+317 DLTDAAKTET
-327 KYKKIDEDKVVH
+327 KYKTINEDKVVH

-352 TVRRANLLD
+352 TVRRANLLK
-361 DAKSLISFLNKVGIT
+361 DAKSLIEFLNKLGIT
-376 RFDKA
+376 RFNEA
-381 LDDVSTIAG
+381 LDGVSTVAG
-390 ITKLIGIIAKDPL
+390 LTDLIGKFFRNPL
-403 DYINLVD
+403 DYIDLAD
-410 VDSSQLEE
+410 IDSSKLEE
-418 KNFNYEKQIGEGYHF
+418 QKFNYEKQIGEGYHF
-433 RSFYERKVEPLTF
+433 RSFYERKLDPLPF
-446 RNQIVSKIKHN
+446 KDAIVKKIKYN
-457 LTTELKKA
+457 LKKELDKA
-465 ELPTNTL
+465 ALPTNTL
-472 SYIAEKLGLTNT
+472 SYIGKKLGLTNT

-496 VDYIFYGRKNI
+496 VDYIFYGRKNV
-507 FNNHNLSAQ
+507 FYNHNLSAQ
-516 AEAKIATKNG
+516 AEAKIATEKG
-526 IHVYAVDVTKDKAGE
+526 IHFYAVDVTKDKAGE
-541 EKNKNK
+541 EKNK
-547 FDEYL
+547 FDDYL
-552 KKMSGDDKK
+552 KKMSGDKGE

-571 KFKDALTKV
+571 KFKDVLTKV

-587 NDAEVIGKLSHP
+587 NDAEIIGELSHP
-599 KAKLTTPSS
+599 KAKLTTPSPS
-608 SSSWLTS
+608 SFWLTS
-615 WFSSSKATITWNLD
+615 LFSSSKTTITLD
-629 KEDLIKAYQTN
+629 LNKADLIEAYQTN
-640 KPLSLTYQL
+640 KPISLTYQL
-649 KYKGKKNSNS
+649 KYKGKKNRNS

-664 TEISHEIND
+664 TEISHTIND
-673 KVGKKVYSSLKV
+673 KSKEKKYSSKITLN
-685 SLSHKTKKVSVP
+685 HETKKVLVP
-697 VPIEPQVPDKP
+697 VSSEPKDTDKVVDKS
-708 IDMPKIENET
+708 IGISKVENMT
-718 PKGTPE
+718 PMVTPE
-724 IPRQTE
+724 IPKQTE
-730 PNVPETTLPMQPE
+730 PNIPDSTLPMQPE

-748 GKTGNNV
+748 GKPGNNV
-755 EPESP
+755 ETESP
-760 KPIEDSTDDSANKPD
+760 KSIENSTDDSANKPD

-788 DTSRPMKPESTD
+788 NPTLPMKPDST
-800 EIDHAKNNVEPET
+800 EETEKPGNNVEPE
-813 PKLIEKPID
+813 
-822 DSANKPKLATPK
+822 LATPK

-839 IIPNPTLPMKPETAE
+839 IIPNSTFPMKPDSTE
-854 ETEKLGN
+854 EIGKTEN
-861 NVKPESPKPI
+861 SVKPESPKPI
-871 EDTDSSAGTP
+871 EDTDSSAGTQ
-881 KLDIPKVTDTPDLSR
+881 KLDIPKV
-896 PMKPETAEET
+896 M
-906 EKLGNNVEPESPK
+906 
-919 PIEDTDSSA
+919 
-928 GTPKLDIPKVT
+928 
-939 DTPDLSRPM
+939 
-948 KPETAEETE
+948 
-957 KLGNNVEPE
+957 
-966 SPKPI
+966 
-971 EDTDSSAGTPK
+971 
-982 LDIPKVT
+982 

-1000 ESTEEIDK
+1000 ESTEEIGK

-1053 SRLSEN
+1053 SRLSDN
-1059 MEKVSSV
+1059 VEKVSSV
-1066 NRSNEKSD
+1066 NRSNEKSR

-1084 PIYTLTALS
+1084 PIYTLTALT

>member
-1 MNHPKFTLRK
+1 
-11 LSIGLVSLGA
+11 
-21 GVALSGTLYPQ
+21 
-32 NTVTVY
+32 
-38 AETPVTEST
+38 
-47 TLEKNE
+47 
-53 EIDNTSSI
+53 
-61 TRPIAVEDPKVV
+61 
-73 QANENKEGEAVDS
+73 
-86 SSTLDLPKSDEETTS
+86 
-101 PEALTNEN
+101 
-109 ASESEVKV
+109 
-117 AENTSSS
+117 
-124 EEKATEKEE
+124 
-133 RAVQYVEKEVD
+133 
-144 DYSTNVE
+144 
-151 KPNETVSSTV
+151 
-161 DKTPKELFTV
+161 
-171 SRTAEVGQDGV
+171 
-182 VTVTT
+182 
-187 QIVPKEIDKGA
+187 
-198 EIVVLVDTSKK
+198 
-209 MDVEAKKT
+209 
-217 AKANIVELVKK
+217 
-228 MTEPNDVYNSRN
+228 
-240 SVRVIGFNRKLS
+240 
-252 EAQEVT
+252 
-258 SANVE
+258 
-263 TTVEKLFTDAEQN
+263 
-276 YNWGVDMQGAI
+276 MQGAI

-297 KSGKRKHIVLLSQ
+297 NSGKRKHIVLLSQ

-317 DLTDDVKAAP
+317 DLSDDVKSKP
-327 KYKKIDEDKVVH
+327 TYKTIEENKVVH

-571 KFKDALTKV
+571 KFKDVLTKV
-580 TLVDTIE
+580 TFVDTLEDNVEIVKE
-587 NDAEVIGKLSHP
+587 PKDPKVSIKKNSSTFWLSWI
-599 KAKLTTPSS
+599 T
-608 SSSWLTS
+608 
-615 WFSSSKATITWNLD
+615 SSKTTITWNLD

-640 KPLSLTYQL
+640 QPLSLTYQL
-649 KYKGKKNSNS
+649 QLKDKKKKDS

-685 SLSHKTKKVSVP
+685 SLNHKTKKVSVP

-708 IDMPKIENET
+708 IDMPKVENET

-724 IPRQTE
+724 TPMQE
-730 PNVPETTLPMQPE
+730 KPNVPEATLPMQPE
-743 LPKET
+743 SPKET
-748 GKTGNNV
+748 GKPGNNV
-755 EPESP
+755 EPESL

-800 EIDHAKNNVEPET
+800 EIDYAKNNVEPES
-813 PKLIEKPID
+813 PKL
-822 DSANKPKLATPK
+822 
-834 ATDNI
+834 
-839 IIPNPTLPMKPETAE
+839 
-854 ETEKLGN
+854 
-861 NVKPESPKPI
+861 I
-871 EDTDSSAGTP
+871 EDTDSSAGTQ
-881 KLDIPKVTDTPDLSR
+881 
-896 PMKPETAEET
+896 
-906 EKLGNNVEPESPK
+906 
-919 PIEDTDSSA
+919 
-928 GTPKLDIPKVT
+928 
-939 DTPDLSRPM
+939 
-948 KPETAEETE
+948 
-957 KLGNNVEPE
+957 
-966 SPKPI
+966 
-971 EDTDSSAGTPK
+971 K

-1066 NRSNEKSD
+1066 NRSNEKSH

-1104 KRKQESK
+1104 KRKQESE

>member
-21 GVALSGTLYPQ
+21 GVALSGALYPQ

-38 AETPVTEST
+38 AETP
-47 TLEKNE
+47 TLEKTAE
-53 EIDNTSSI
+53 TDSTS
-61 TRPIAVEDPKVV
+61 PIMATAVVEDSKVV
-73 QANENKEGEAVDS
+73 QDNENKEGEVAES
-86 SSTLDLPKSDEETTS
+86 SSTSDLPKSNAESAS

-109 ASESEVKV
+109 ASEPTGQV

-124 EEKATEKEE
+124 EGKATEKEE
-133 RAVQYVEKEVD
+133 PAVQYVEKEVD

-209 MDVEAKKT
+209 MDEEAKKT
-217 AKANIVELVKK
+217 AKDNIIKLVEK
-228 MTEPNDVYNSRN
+228 MTDPTNDHNSRN

-317 DLTDDVKAAP
+317 DLTDAAKTET
-327 KYKKIDEDKVVH
+327 KYKTINEDKVVH

-352 TVRRANLLD
+352 TVRRANLLK
-361 DAKSLISFLNKVGIT
+361 DAKSLIEFLNKLGIT
-376 RFDKA
+376 RFNEA
-381 LDDVSTIAG
+381 LDGVSTVAG
-390 ITKLIGIIAKDPL
+390 LTDLIGKFFRNPL
-403 DYINLVD
+403 DYIDLAD
-410 VDSSQLEE
+410 IDSSKLEE
-418 KNFNYEKQIGEGYHF
+418 QKFNYEKQIGEGYHF
-433 RSFYERKVEPLTF
+433 RSFYERKLDPLPF
-446 RNQIVSKIKHN
+446 KDDIVKKIKDN
-457 LTTELKKA
+457 LKKELDKA
-465 ELPTNTL
+465 ALPTNTL
-472 SYIAEKLGLTNT
+472 SYIGKKLGLTNT

-496 VDYIFYGRKNI
+496 VDYIFYGRKNV
-507 FNNHNLSAQ
+507 FYNHNLSAQ
-516 AEAKIATKNG
+516 AEAKIATEKG
-526 IHVYAVDVTKDKAGE
+526 IHFYAVDVTKDKAGE
-541 EKNKNK
+541 EKNK
-547 FDEYL
+547 FDDYL
-552 KKMSGDDKK
+552 KKMSGDKGE
-561 FLSVDENVAE
+561 FLNIDENVAE
-571 KFKDALTKV
+571 KFKDVLTKV

-587 NDAEVIGKLSHP
+587 NDAEIIGELSHP
-599 KAKLTTPSS
+599 KAKLTTPSP
-608 SSSWLTS
+608 SSWFLS
-615 WFSSSKATITWNLD
+615 LFSSSKTTITLD
-629 KEDLIKAYQTN
+629 LNKADLIEAYQTN
-640 KPLSLTYQL
+640 KPISLTYQL
-649 KYKGKKNSNS
+649 KYKGKKNRNS

-664 TEISHEIND
+664 TEISHTIND
-673 KVGKKVYSSLKV
+673 KNKEKKYSSKITLN
-685 SLSHKTKKVSVP
+685 HETKKVLVP
-697 VPIEPQVPDKP
+697 VSSEPKDTDKVVDKSTGISKVENMTP
-708 IDMPKIENET
+708 MVTPEMPK
-718 PKGTPE
+718 
-724 IPRQTE
+724 QTE
-730 PNVPETTLPMQPE
+730 PNVPDSTLPMQPE

-755 EPESP
+755 ETESP
-760 KPIEDSTDDSANKPD
+760 KPIEKTIDDSANKPD

-788 DTSRPMKPESTD
+788 NPTLPMKPDST
-800 EIDHAKNNVEPET
+800 EETEKPGNNVEPE
-813 PKLIEKPID
+813 
-822 DSANKPKLATPK
+822 LATPK

-839 IIPNPTLPMKPETAE
+839 IIPNSTFPMKPDSTE
-854 ETEKLGN
+854 EIGKTEN
-861 NVKPESPKPI
+861 SVKPESPKPI
-871 EDTDSSAGTP
+871 EDTDSSAGTQ
-881 KLDIPKVTDTPDLSR
+881 KLDIPKV
-896 PMKPETAEET
+896 M
-906 EKLGNNVEPESPK
+906 
-919 PIEDTDSSA
+919 
-928 GTPKLDIPKVT
+928 
-939 DTPDLSRPM
+939 
-948 KPETAEETE
+948 
-957 KLGNNVEPE
+957 
-966 SPKPI
+966 
-971 EDTDSSAGTPK
+971 
-982 LDIPKVT
+982 

-1000 ESTEEIDK
+1000 ESTEEIGK

-1042 ANQVELAMNQK
+1042 ANLVELAMNQK

-1066 NRSNEKSD
+1066 NRSNEKSR

>member
-217 AKANIVELVKK
+217 AKANIVELVEK
-228 MTEPNDVYNSRN
+228 MTDPNDVYNSRN

-252 EAQEVT
+252 ESKEVNKT
-258 SANVE
+258 NVKD
-263 TTVEKLFTDAEQN
+263 TIDNLFSNAEQN

-526 IHVYAVDVTKDKAGE
+526 IHVYAVDVTKDKVGE

-608 SSSWLTS
+608 SY
-615 WFSSSKATITWNLD
+615 WFSSLFFSSKKTITLD
-629 KEDLIKAYQTN
+629 LNKADLIKAYQTN
-640 KPLSLTYQL
+640 EPISLTYQL
-649 KYKGKKNSNS
+649 KYKSKKNSNS

-664 TEISHEIND
+664 TEISHAVN
-673 KVGKKVYSSLKV
+673 GKEGTKTRSSLIV
-685 SLSHKTKKVSVP
+685 TLNHKTKKVLVP

-708 IDMPKIENET
+708 IDMPKVENET

-724 IPRQTE
+724 TPMQE
-730 PNVPETTLPMQPE
+730 KPNVPEATQPMKPIENDGVDKPELDIPKATDNIITPDSTLPMQPE
-743 LPKET
+743 SPKET
-748 GKTGNNV
+748 GKPGNNV

-760 KPIEDSTDDSANKPD
+760 KPIEKPTDDSANKPD
-775 STIPKATDNIIIP
+775 
-788 DTSRPMKPESTD
+788 STD
-800 EIDHAKNNVEPET
+800 EIDHAKNNVEPES

-896 PMKPETAEET
+896 PMKPEST
-906 EKLGNNVEPESPK
+906 
-919 PIEDTDSSA
+919 
-928 GTPKLDIPKVT
+928 
-939 DTPDLSRPM
+939 
-948 KPETAEETE
+948 EETE

>member
-38 AETPVTEST
+38 AETP
-47 TLEKNE
+47 TLEKTAE
-53 EIDNTSSI
+53 TDSAS
-61 TRPIAVEDPKVV
+61 PIMPTAVVEDPKVV
-73 QANENKEGEAVDS
+73 QANENKEGEVAES
-86 SSTLDLPKSDEETTS
+86 SSTSDLPKSNAESAS

-109 ASESEVKV
+109 ASEPTGQV

-124 EEKATEKEE
+124 EGKATEKEE
-133 RAVQYVEKEVD
+133 PAVQYVEKEVD

-209 MDVEAKKT
+209 MHEEAKKA
-217 AKANIVELVKK
+217 AKDNIIKLVEK
-228 MTEPNDVYNSRN
+228 MTDPTNDHNSRN

-252 EAQEVT
+252 ESKEVNKT
-258 SANVE
+258 NVKD
-263 TTVEKLFTDAEQN
+263 TIDNLFSNAEQN

-317 DLTDDVKAAP
+317 DLTDAAKTET
-327 KYKKIDEDKVVH
+327 KYKTINEDKVVH

-361 DAKSLISFLNKVGIT
+361 DAQSLINFLDKIGIT
-376 RFDKA
+376 RFNKA
-381 LDDVSTIAG
+381 LDGVSTVAG
-390 ITKLIGIIAKDPL
+390 LTKILGAFVKNPL
-403 DYINLVD
+403 DYIDLAD
-410 VDSSQLEE
+410 VDSSKLGE
-418 KNFNYEKQIGEGYHF
+418 KNFNYDKQIGEGYHF
-433 RSFYERKVEPLTF
+433 RSFYERKLEPLTF
-446 RNQIVSKIKHN
+446 RDQIVQKIKHN
-457 LTTELKKA
+457 LKTELDKA
-465 ELPTNTL
+465 ALPTNTL
-472 SYIAEKLGLTNT
+472 SYIGKKIGLTNT

-496 VDYIFYGRKNI
+496 VDYIFYGRKNV
-507 FNNHNLSAQ
+507 FYNHNLSAQ
-516 AEAKIATKNG
+516 AEAKIATEKG
-526 IHVYAVDVTKDKAGE
+526 IHFYAVDVTKDKAGE
-541 EKNKNK
+541 EKNK
-547 FDEYL
+547 FDDYL
-552 KKMSGDDKK
+552 KKMSGDKGE
-561 FLSVDENVAE
+561 FLNIDENVAE
-571 KFKDALTKV
+571 KFKDVLTKV
-580 TLVDTIE
+580 SLVDSLE
-587 NDAEVIGKLSHP
+587 NDVEF
-599 KAKLTTPSS
+599 AKKPD
-608 SSSWLTS
+608 
-615 WFSSSKATITWNLD
+615 SSKVKITNGTSGLLWSFFSNPKTTITWNLD

-649 KYKGKKNSNS
+649 QHKKNKKNKDS
-659 QKLVS
+659 QELVR
-664 TEISHEIND
+664 TEVRYSLNND
-673 KVGKKVYSSLKV
+673 REKTAKYSSLKV
-685 SLSHKTKKVSVP
+685 SLNHKTKKVSVP
-697 VPIEPQVPDKP
+697 VPIEPQDTDKVVDKSTGISKVENMTP
-708 IDMPKIENET
+708 MVTPEMPK
-718 PKGTPE
+718 
-724 IPRQTE
+724 QTE
-730 PNVPETTLPMQPE
+730 PNVPDSTLPMQPE

-755 EPESP
+755 ETESP
-760 KPIEDSTDDSANKPD
+760 KPIENSTDDSANKPDSTTPKTTDNIIIPNSTLPMKPETPEETEKPGNNVETESPKPIEKTIDDSANKPD

-788 DTSRPMKPESTD
+788 
-800 EIDHAKNNVEPET
+800 
-813 PKLIEKPID
+813 
-822 DSANKPKLATPK
+822 
-834 ATDNI
+834 
-839 IIPNPTLPMKPETAE
+839 NPTLPMKPDSTE
-854 ETEKLGN
+854 EIGKTEN
-861 NVKPESPKPI
+861 SDKPESPKPI
-871 EDTDSSAGTP
+871 EDTDSSAGTQ
-881 KLDIPKVTDTPDLSR
+881 KLDIPKV
-896 PMKPETAEET
+896 M
-906 EKLGNNVEPESPK
+906 
-919 PIEDTDSSA
+919 
-928 GTPKLDIPKVT
+928 
-939 DTPDLSRPM
+939 
-948 KPETAEETE
+948 
-957 KLGNNVEPE
+957 
-966 SPKPI
+966 
-971 EDTDSSAGTPK
+971 
-982 LDIPKVT
+982 

-1000 ESTEEIDK
+1000 ESTEEIGK

-1053 SRLSEN
+1053 SRLSDN
-1059 MEKVSSV
+1059 VEKASSV
-1066 NRSNEKSD
+1066 NRSNEKSR

>member
-1 MNHPKFTLRK
+1 M
-11 LSIGLVSLGA
+11 
-21 GVALSGTLYPQ
+21 
-32 NTVTVY
+32 TVY
-38 AETPVTEST
+38 AETP
-47 TLEKNE
+47 TLEKTAE
-53 EIDNTSSI
+53 TDSAS
-61 TRPIAVEDPKVV
+61 PIMPTAAAEDAKVV
-73 QANENKEGEAVDS
+73 QANENKEGEVVDS
-86 SSTLDLPKSDEETTS
+86 SSISALPKSNAESAS

-109 ASESEVKV
+109 ASEPTGQV

-124 EEKATEKEE
+124 EGKATEKEE
-133 RAVQYVEKEVD
+133 PAVQYVEKEVD

-182 VTVTT
+182 ITVTT

-209 MDVEAKKT
+209 MHEDTKKAAKD
-217 AKANIVELVKK
+217 NIVELVKK

-263 TTVEKLFTDAEQN
+263 TTIEKLFTDAEQN

-297 KSGKRKHIVLLSQ
+297 NSGKRKHIVLLSQ

-317 DLTDDVKAAP
+317 DLTDAAKTET
-327 KYKKIDEDKVVH
+327 KYKTINEDKVVH

-352 TVRRANLLD
+352 TVRRANLLK
-361 DAKSLISFLNKVGIT
+361 DAKSLIEFLNKLGIT
-376 RFDKA
+376 RFNEA
-381 LDDVSTIAG
+381 LDGVSTVAG
-390 ITKLIGIIAKDPL
+390 LTDFIGKFFRNPL
-403 DYINLVD
+403 DYIDLAD
-410 VDSSQLEE
+410 IDSSKLEE
-418 KNFNYEKQIGEGYHF
+418 QKFNYEKQIGEGYHF
-433 RSFYERKVEPLTF
+433 RSFYERKLDPLPF
-446 RNQIVSKIKHN
+446 KDAIVKKIKYN
-457 LTTELKKA
+457 LKKELDKA
-465 ELPTNTL
+465 ALPTNTL
-472 SYIAEKLGLTNT
+472 SYIGKKIGLTNT

-496 VDYIFYGRKNI
+496 VDYIFYGRKNV
-507 FNNHNLSAQ
+507 FYNHNLSAQ
-516 AEAKIATKNG
+516 AEAKIATEKG
-526 IHVYAVDVTKDKAGE
+526 FHFYAVDVTKDKAGE
-541 EKNKNK
+541 EKNK
-547 FDEYL
+547 FDDYL
-552 KKMSGDDKK
+552 KKMSGDKGE

-571 KFKDALTKV
+571 KFKDVLTKV

-587 NDAEVIGKLSHP
+587 NDAEIIGELSHP
-599 KAKLTTPSS
+599 KAKLTTPSPS
-608 SSSWLTS
+608 SFWLTS
-615 WFSSSKATITWNLD
+615 LFSSSKTTITLD
-629 KEDLIKAYQTN
+629 LNKADLIEAYQTN
-640 KPLSLTYQL
+640 KPISLTYQL
-649 KYKGKKNSNS
+649 KYKGKKNRNS

-664 TEISHEIND
+664 TEISHTIND
-673 KVGKKVYSSLKV
+673 KNKEKKYSSKITLN
-685 SLSHKTKKVSVP
+685 HETKKVLVP
-697 VPIEPQVPDKP
+697 VPIEPKDTDKVVDKSTG
-708 IDMPKIENET
+708 ISKVENMT
-718 PKGTPE
+718 PMVTPE
-724 IPRQTE
+724 IPKQTE
-730 PNVPETTLPMQPE
+730 PNVPDSTLPMQPE

-748 GKTGNNV
+748 GKPGNTVETESPKSIENSTDDSANKPDSTTPKTTDNIIIPNSTLPMKPETPEETEKTEINV
-755 EPESP
+755 ETESP
-760 KPIEDSTDDSANKPD
+760 KPIEKTIDDSANKPD

-788 DTSRPMKPESTD
+788 NPTLPMKPDSPEET
-800 EIDHAKNNVEPET
+800 EKPGNNVEPE
-813 PKLIEKPID
+813 
-822 DSANKPKLATPK
+822 LATPK

-839 IIPNPTLPMKPETAE
+839 IIPNSTFPMKPDSTE
-854 ETEKLGN
+854 EIGKTEN
-861 NVKPESPKPI
+861 SVKPESPKPI
-871 EDTDSSAGTP
+871 EDTDSSAGTQ
-881 KLDIPKVTDTPDLSR
+881 KLDIPKV
-896 PMKPETAEET
+896 M
-906 EKLGNNVEPESPK
+906 
-919 PIEDTDSSA
+919 
-928 GTPKLDIPKVT
+928 
-939 DTPDLSRPM
+939 
-948 KPETAEETE
+948 
-957 KLGNNVEPE
+957 
-966 SPKPI
+966 
-971 EDTDSSAGTPK
+971 
-982 LDIPKVT
+982 

-1000 ESTEEIDK
+1000 ESTEEIGK

-1066 NRSNEKSD
+1066 NRSNEKSH

-1104 KRKQESK
+1104 KRKQESE

>member
-38 AETPVTEST
+38 AETPI
-47 TLEKNE
+47 LEKTAE
-53 EIDNTSSI
+53 TDSAS
-61 TRPIAVEDPKVV
+61 PIMPTVAAEDAKVI
-73 QANENKEGEAVDS
+73 QANENTEGEVVDS
-86 SSTLDLPKSDEETTS
+86 SSISALPKSNTESAS
-101 PEALTNEN
+101 PEALTNKN

-133 RAVQYVEKEVD
+133 PAVRYEEKEVD

-151 KPNETVSSTV
+151 KPTETVSSTV

-171 SRTAEVGQDGV
+171 SRTAEVNQDGV

-209 MDVEAKKT
+209 MDEEAKKT
-217 AKANIVELVKK
+217 AKDNIVKLVKE
-228 MTEPNDVYNSRN
+228 MTAPTNDYNSRN

-252 EAQEVT
+252 EAQEVN
-258 SANVE
+258 SNNVE

-317 DLTDDVKAAP
+317 DLSDEVKSKP
-327 KYKKIDEDKVVH
+327 TYKNIKEDKVVH

-381 LDDVSTIAG
+381 LDDVSTVAG

-410 VDSSQLEE
+410 VDSSQLGE

-433 RSFYERKVEPLTF
+433 RSFYDRKVEPLTF
-446 RNQIVSKIKHN
+446 RNQIVQKIKHN
-457 LTTELKKA
+457 LKTELDKA
-465 ELPTNTL
+465 KLPTNTL
-472 SYIAEKLGLTNT
+472 SYIGKKLGLTNT
-484 SEKAIDLFANSL
+484 SEKAIDLFATSL

-516 AEAKIATKNG
+516 AEAKIATEKG
-526 IHVYAVDVTKDKAGE
+526 IHFYAVDVTKNDE
-541 EKNKNK
+541 QKNK
-547 FDEYL
+547 FDDYL
-552 KKMSGDDKK
+552 KKMSGDDRK

-571 KFKDALTKV
+571 KFKDVLTKV

-587 NDAEVIGKLSHP
+587 NEAEVIGKLSHP
-599 KAKLTTPSS
+599 KAKLTTPSPS
-608 SSSWLTS
+608 S
-615 WFSSSKATITWNLD
+615 WFSSLFSSSKTTITLD
-629 KEDLIKAYQTN
+629 LNKADLIKAYQTN
-640 KPLSLTYQL
+640 EPISLTYQL
-649 KYKGKKNSNS
+649 QYKGKKNRNS

-664 TEISHEIND
+664 TEISHTIND
-673 KVGKKVYSSLKV
+673 KNKEKKYSSKITLN
-685 SLSHKTKKVSVP
+685 HETKKVSVP
-697 VPIEPQVPDKP
+697 VPIEPKATDKVVDKSTG
-708 IDMPKIENET
+708 ISKVENVT
-718 PKGTPE
+718 PMVTPE

-730 PNVPETTLPMQPE
+730 PNVPEATQPMKPIENDGIDKPELVIPKATDNIITPDSALPMQPE
-743 LPKET
+743 SPKET
-748 GKTGNNV
+748 GKPGNNV
-755 EPESP
+755 ELESP

-775 STIPKATDNIIIP
+775 ST
-788 DTSRPMKPESTD
+788 
-800 EIDHAKNNVEPET
+800 T
-813 PKLIEKPID
+813 PK
-822 DSANKPKLATPK
+822 T
-834 ATDNI
+834 TDNI

-854 ETEKLGN
+854 ETEKTEINVEPESPKPIEDSTDDSANKPELATPKATDNIIIPNSTFPMKPESPEEIGETEN
-861 NVKPESPKPI
+861 NVKPELSKPI
-871 EDTDSSAGTP
+871 EDTDSSAGTQ
-881 KLDIPKVTDTPDLSR
+881 KLDIPKV
-896 PMKPETAEET
+896 M
-906 EKLGNNVEPESPK
+906 
-919 PIEDTDSSA
+919 
-928 GTPKLDIPKVT
+928 
-939 DTPDLSRPM
+939 
-948 KPETAEETE
+948 
-957 KLGNNVEPE
+957 
-966 SPKPI
+966 
-971 EDTDSSAGTPK
+971 
-982 LDIPKVT
+982 

-1000 ESTEEIDK
+1000 ESTEEIGK

-1013 TPDSSKTIKDSDNSA
+1013 TPDSSKTIKDSDNSV

-1053 SRLSEN
+1053 SRPSEN

-1066 NRSNEKSD
+1066 NRSNEKSNS
-1074 TLPSTGQADS
+1074 LPSTGQADS